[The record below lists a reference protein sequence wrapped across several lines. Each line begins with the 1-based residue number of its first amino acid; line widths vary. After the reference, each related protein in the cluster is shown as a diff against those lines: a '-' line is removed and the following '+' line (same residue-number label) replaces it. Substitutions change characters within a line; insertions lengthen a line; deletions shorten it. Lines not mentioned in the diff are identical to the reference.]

1 MEEVGMVAWEVLKLL
16 LLNGVAIVEGRELG
30 DKELLVLRTDV
41 VLVTAVN
48 LLVNAT
54 VLLVEED
61 DLDMINIRLEP
72 PWLPGTLANRILS
85 LNLLL
90 SLFCFSIWGCH
101 GG

>member
-1 MEEVGMVAWEVLKLL
+1 MGRVAWEVLKLL
-16 LLNGVAIVEGRELG
+16 LLIWVATVEGRELG

-61 DLDMINIRLEP
+61 DLDMIID
-72 PWLPGTLANRILS
+72 
-85 LNLLL
+85 
-90 SLFCFSIWGCH
+90 
-101 GG
+101 